1 MQNTQ
6 VQVQDNVMTITIDLT
21 HEGQPSQSGK
31 SIVVA
36 KTEGFQPVDG
46 APEFAFNLNV
56 IRKKDGRAWRRVE
69 GIR

>member
-6 VQVQDNVMTITIDLT
+6 VQVEDNILTITINLDV
-21 HEGQPSQSGK
+21 EGVLSQSGK

-36 KTEGFQPVDG
+36 KTEGFQPVPA

-56 IRKKDGRAWRRVE
+56 IRKKDGRAWRKVQ
-69 GIR
+69 GIA

>member
-6 VQVQDNVMTITIDLT
+6 VQVSDNTLTITIDLSVD
-21 HEGQPSQSGK
+21 GQLSQSGK

-36 KTEGFQPVDG
+36 KTEGFQPVPD